1 MATEISK
8 EKLRLFYGLKQED
21 LAAVT
26 IEWKNF
32 GYREAL
38 TLGALESSGTIRHFD
53 V

>member
-1 MATEISK
+1 MATEISN
-8 EKLRLFYGLKQED
+8 LFYRLQQED

-38 TLGALESSGTIRHFD
+38 TLGALESSVTTRHFD